1 MPFETTGVAADF
13 VSNSQVRV
21 KLLEHLTKV
30 PMTPT
35 ELASIERKHVS
46 HVSRALAEL
55 RAQGLIEPLS
65 NQARERKY
73 RATYEGLAVCANL
86 VKIPK

>member
-1 MPFETTGVAADF
+1 M
-13 VSNSQVRV
+13 
-21 KLLEHLTKV
+21 

-55 RAQGLIEPLS
+55 KAQGLVEPVFHQS
-65 NQARERKY
+65 RERYY
-73 RATYEGLAVCANL
+73 RATHNGLSLYATLLNT
-86 VKIPK
+86 PK